1 MAQGKI
7 KIVTNTERKFGAD
20 ERYLFLKTQAEGRGE
35 PGEEYWLVTE
45 EEAAYFEHR
54 ASNNPEDQPKEWLG
68 VFSRVANT
76 AATPTANEWYIA
88 LEVQTPSGNKTTWM
102 LTEHDLERIR
112 QRVEK
117 NTEDIEANRE
127 GWLADLFD

>member
-1 MAQGKI
+1 MAQGRI
-7 KIVTNTERKFGAD
+7 KRIANTERKFGAD
-20 ERYLFLKTQAEGRGE
+20 EHYLFLKVQAEGRGE
-35 PGEEYWLVTE
+35 AGEEYWLVTE

-54 ASNNPEDQPKEWLG
+54 ASNNPEDRPKEGIG
-68 VFSRVANT
+68 VFSRVANN
-76 AATPTANEWYIA
+76 APTPTANEWYIA
-88 LEVQTPSGNKTTWM
+88 LKVQAPSGNKTTWM